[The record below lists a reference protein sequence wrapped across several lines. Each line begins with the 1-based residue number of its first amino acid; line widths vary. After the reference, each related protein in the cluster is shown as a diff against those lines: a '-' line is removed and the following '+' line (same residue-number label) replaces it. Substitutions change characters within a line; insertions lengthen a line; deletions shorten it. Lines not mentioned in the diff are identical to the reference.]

1 MGYPGP
7 GPITRYY
14 RNCLLCGCPFA
25 VRPYE
30 VHLTDRGKFCSRMCY
45 HSSRHL
51 FTQAL
56 ADGRLDVILAPE
68 REAARRARAV
78 QKMDEY
84 TARKLADRM
93 DGRVDGRTRRHDHG
107 SA

>member
-68 REAARRARAV
+68 RAAARGDYAV
-78 QKMDEY
+78 ADE
-84 TARKLADRM
+84 RGSVVWDIVRNHRGFGGS
-93 DGRVDGRTRRHDHG
+93 GRG
-107 SA
+107 SIS